1 MPIFGLPAAIF
12 GLASLVAMK
21 RPPPPPSPETMA
33 NRRMI
38 YEVALNSKDPVV
50 LRRLAKAFQAQG
62 HKAEAIMLEKRA
74 VLRELPPDVKK
85 QRDEA
90 YRKGLASTNP
100 SGVRNLAAAFE
111 HMGCSGAASKLREH
125 AAALDAAATQVAV

>member
-21 RPPPPPSPETMA
+21 KSPAPSVSPETLA
-33 NRRMI
+33 DRRMI

-50 LRRLAKAFQAQG
+50 LRRLAKAFESQG

-74 VLRELPPDVKK
+74 ALRELPPDVKR
-85 QRDEA
+85 QRSEA

-111 HMGCSGAASKLREH
+111 HMGCSAAAARLREH
-125 AAALDAAATQVAV
+125 AAALDAAAKSVA